1 VNPERTMR
9 IADRPGAGRLHE
21 DLAAERAVLGAVL
34 SDNTVIAS
42 VAEVIQAEDFSSP
55 AHSQIF
61 SAMLALDLQQRPV
74 DHLTLSDE
82 LKVRGQLAATGG
94 PAYLMT
100 LDQLVPYSAN
110 ATQYAQ
116 IVKAQAIRRR
126 LAAAGRDIQE
136 LASQETGEID
146 ALIDEA
152 ERKVFQIS
160 ERQREGDLK
169 PVRELMER
177 TLELLDNLNRSTT
190 GITGLP
196 SGFIDLDLQ
205 LTGFHRG
212 ELLVLA
218 ARPGLGKTS
227 LALNVAMHVALKEEK
242 AVGLFS
248 LEMPADQLLM
258 RLLAS
263 AARVDMKK
271 LRGGRLTAQDQEKF
285 QQIAGALFNAPIYI
299 DDSGTLSSFELRAKA
314 RRLKQKEPRL
324 GLLVVDYLQLMHQTG
339 KVENRQLEVSEI
351 SRSLKALAKELD
363 IPILALSQL
372 NRKIE
377 ERRGGKPMLS
387 DLRESGAIEQDAD
400 VVMFIHRDDEG
411 DTQTAEHAA
420 LEVELIVAKQ
430 RNGPIG
436 TIDLVFLS
444 EYTRFESRAKGD
456 WQ

>member
-1 VNPERTMR
+1 MR
-9 IADRPGAGRLHE
+9 LAEKPGAVRGHQ
-21 DLAAERAVLGAVL
+21 DLAAERAVLGAIL

-42 VAEVIQAEDFSSP
+42 VAEIVQADDFAGP
-55 AHSQIF
+55 VHAQIF
-61 SAMLALDLQQRPV
+61 EAMLALDLQQRPV

-82 LKVRGQLAATGG
+82 LKIRGQLTATGG

-100 LDQLVPYSAN
+100 LDQMVPYAGN
-110 ATQYAQ
+110 ATQYAH
-116 IVKAQAIRRR
+116 IVKSEAIRRR

-136 LASQETGEID
+136 LASQETGEVD

-152 ERKVFQIS
+152 ERKVFQIA

-169 PVRELMER
+169 PVRELMEA
-177 TLELLDNLNRSTT
+177 TLELLDNLNRSTS
-190 GITGLP
+190 GITGLS
-196 SGFIDLDLQ
+196 SGFIDVDLQ

-242 AVGLFS
+242 AVGIFS

-263 AARVDMKK
+263 SARVDLKK

-285 QQIAGALFNAPIYI
+285 QQVAGALFSAPIYI

-324 GLLVVDYLQLMHQTG
+324 GLLVVDYLQLMHQKG

-363 IPILALSQL
+363 IPVLALSQL

-377 ERRGGKPMLS
+377 ERRGGRPMLS

-400 VVMFIHRDDEG
+400 VVMFIHRDE
-411 DTQTAEHAA
+411 DTDPQAADQRA

-436 TIDLVFLS
+436 TINLVFLS
-444 EYTRFESRAKGD
+444 EYTRFESRARGD